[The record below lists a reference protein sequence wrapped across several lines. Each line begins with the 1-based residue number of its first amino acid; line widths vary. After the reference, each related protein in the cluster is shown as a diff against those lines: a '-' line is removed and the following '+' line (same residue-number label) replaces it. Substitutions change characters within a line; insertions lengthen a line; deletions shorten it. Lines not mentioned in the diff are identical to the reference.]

1 MYYLTNFAQ
10 AYGEGNYG
18 TSTYQDGDATGA
30 VGTSTSGGSSG
41 GLLTDTGFDILVV
54 ATIACFV
61 IFAALLVRFW
71 RKPSKKPAAN

>member
-18 TSTYQDGDATGA
+18 TSTYQDGTT
-30 VGTSTSGGSSG
+30 TSTTTSVGSGSNG
-41 GLLTDTGFDILVV
+41 GLTDTGFDILVV

-61 IFAALLVRFW
+61 IFLALLVRFW
-71 RKPSKKPAAN
+71 RKPSKKTASPG